1 MNKNQLNLLRELFIR
16 RMTVDSETTDRRRK
30 DFNQAI
36 FHIESNEDV
45 DEWNAECEKY
55 VLQKKGYGSSYP
67 VWSETTLDMVLTC
80 FDNAV
85 KDYLKEQQK
94 EVY

>member
-1 MNKNQLNLLRELFIR
+1 
-16 RMTVDSETTDRRRK
+16 MTVDSEKTDRRRK

-36 FHIESNEDV
+36 FCIESNEDV
-45 DEWNAECEKY
+45 DAWNAECEKY
-55 VLQKKGYGSSYP
+55 GLKKKGYGSSYP

-85 KDYLKEQQK
+85 KDYLKEPQK
-94 EVY
+94 EVD